1 VDVAGKFVD
10 KLREQGLAKQTVY
23 DRYMKVVSFLKWCD
37 KTYGVKRV
45 AEMSDGPQ
53 KPQHSTDAGTNRARI
68 RPNI

>member
-1 VDVAGKFVD
+1 MDVAGKFVD

-45 AEMSDGPQ
+45 AEMAMGHRSR
-53 KPQHSTDAGTNRARI
+53 STAATLAPAEIRI
-68 RPNI
+68 RPSI